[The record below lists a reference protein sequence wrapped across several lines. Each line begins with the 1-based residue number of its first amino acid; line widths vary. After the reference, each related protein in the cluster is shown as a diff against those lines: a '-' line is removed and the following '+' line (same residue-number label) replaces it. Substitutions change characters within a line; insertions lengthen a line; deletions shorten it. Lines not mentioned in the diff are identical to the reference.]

1 MRAVYL
7 KVGGSVIAACAVLAT
22 SPAFAD
28 PAVFFND
35 DRDAGRTT
43 FRNTVQAADNA
54 HNQANPNA
62 TRTSIIFEIDIRN
75 TTGGVFQVTN
85 PTNNDIVFVRTTRLG
100 STAPNNG
107 IGDRGG
113 DGFTNWGNSY
123 SPRTFAAA
131 AALGYNIEFFSDA
144 ALSNPFPMNALGLH
158 VNNWGTCCAVGN
170 ATPSGG
176 TANAS
181 EIYLIFDNTAPLLLG
196 GISRTI
202 PGTEHFIGAIN
213 DTNFFSRVNVVANG
227 NGEFFGA
234 GGFLTFTSV
243 ALNSV
248 PSGSSVVSGTGL
260 VPSAPAIPDIDTAV
274 TAYTVA
280 QLAASQV
287 NPNFVGGTLLIG
299 NSGTV
304 GTAFTV
310 QSQGGTIDTGGNTI
324 NLSGSFSG
332 VGRMIKA
339 GSGVLNLSTNS
350 SHSGGF
356 FIQNGILGVSNIT
369 QIGTGSLEI
378 GAGTLRANGNFAANR
393 ALALSSSSSTID
405 LQANTVTWD
414 GVISGSGSLNV
425 TGSGVLVLGGVNTF
439 SGETIVNP
447 GGTIS
452 LASADALG
460 ATSLIRLIGDP
471 IGTVNGRAATLRF
484 TGSTTVGAN
493 IVADGDPIIDVATG
507 ETITL
512 SGDIADGIN
521 PGDIVKVGAGRLILT
536 GTNTYTGG
544 TIVSAGQL
552 VGNTTSLQGA
562 IANNAAVEFAQATD
576 GTYAGVMSGS
586 GTLTKTGVGVVA
598 LTGANTYTG
607 GTTISGGVLQLGGGA
622 ASGSIIGPVVNNGA
636 LAVNRSDAYT
646 FAGVISGAGTF
657 VQNGT
662 GTTTLT
668 AANTYTGGTLI
679 SRGRLVG
686 NTTSLQGLIE
696 NNATLEFAQAN
707 ASTFAGQMLG
717 TGRFDKTGAGM
728 LTLTGNSSSFTGS
741 TFVQSGELRV
751 NGNLSRSVTTVQS
764 GARLSGTGVIGGL
777 VANSGSVV
785 SPGNSPGLLS
795 VNGAVNL
802 QAGSTVEFE
811 VRATGTIDQIFAT
824 GAAQVGGT
832 AAFTNLGG
840 VYAFNSEYLLVEAS
854 GGRTGTFA
862 NATGLTGFGI
872 LYRPELV
879 YNGTQVR
886 LRMAPNLL
894 ANIVGGTALTP
905 NQRSVVNRIDGAMT
919 AGYNP
924 QPLFSIYSLPVAQMP
939 GAFDQ
944 ISGEIYATAAGVGIE
959 QERLVRDAVLTRISS
974 VAMAARDEADAG
986 SGAGVWGQLFG
997 GWGDGESDGNASA
1010 FEADRTG
1017 VVTGLDVGNATE
1029 NGSWRAGVFG
1039 MQVQSDV
1046 TIDRLGS
1053 VAQVEQAGGGLYAS
1067 LQTGGFGIAIGG
1079 YLTKVDLRAFR
1090 DINLPGFAETNVG
1103 TTDGKAKQAFA
1114 EVSYTIPA
1122 GKAIFRPFLAGSVGS
1137 FKLDGMTETGGAAS
1151 LTMLEQDYSTATL
1164 TGGIDAMVPVGK
1176 SLHLNGALAG
1186 RTQLGDRDPQA
1197 LLALAAAPQQAFAI
1211 GGAQLDEVA
1220 LAARLDARFS
1230 LDDKLEVSVGYIGL
1244 IGSTQTDHGA
1254 RAAIM
1259 IQF

>member
-1 MRAVYL
+1 M
-7 KVGGSVIAACAVLAT
+7 
-22 SPAFAD
+22 
-28 PAVFFND
+28 
-35 DRDAGRTT
+35 
-43 FRNTVQAADNA
+43 
-54 HNQANPNA
+54 
-62 TRTSIIFEIDIRN
+62 
-75 TTGGVFQVTN
+75 FQVGN
-85 PTNNDIVFVRTTRLG
+85 PTNSDIVFVRTTRVGAPALNT
-100 STAPNNG
+100 ST
-107 IGDRGG
+107 GDLGG
-113 DGFTNWGNSY
+113 DGFTSWGNSY
-123 SPRTFAAA
+123 TRGDFNNA
-131 AALGYNIEFFSDA
+131 AALGYNLEFFSDA
-144 ALSNPFPMNALGLH
+144 GLTNPFLMNSLGLH
-158 VNNWGTCCAVGN
+158 VTNWGTCCALN
-170 ATPSGG
+170 NDTPSGG

-181 EIYLIFDNTAPLLLG
+181 EIYLIFDQTAPILLG
-196 GISRTI
+196 GISSTI
-202 PGTEHFIGAIN
+202 RGTEHFIGAIN
-213 DTNFFSRVNVVANG
+213 DANFFSSVRVVANG
-227 NGEFFGA
+227 NGEAFGA
-234 GGFLTFTSV
+234 GGFLTFASV

-248 PSGSSVVSGTGL
+248 PAGSSVVSGAGL
-260 VPSAPAIPDIDTAV
+260 TPSAPAIPDIDTAV
-274 TAYTVA
+274 SAYTTA

-287 NPNFVGGTLLIG
+287 NPNFVGGTLRLG
-299 NSGTV
+299 NSGTLAN
-304 GTAFTV
+304 AFTV
-310 QSQGGTIDTGGNTI
+310 QAQGGTIDTDGNAI

-339 GSGVLNLSTNS
+339 GSGLLTLSADS
-350 SHSGGF
+350 SHAGGF
-356 FIQNGILGVSNIT
+356 LVQSGALGISSIN

-378 GAGTLRANGNFAANR
+378 GAGTLLANGDFAANR
-393 ALALSSSSSTID
+393 ALALSSASSTID
-405 LQANTVTWD
+405 VQANTY
-414 GVISGSGSLNV
+414 
-425 TGSGVLVLGGVNTF
+425 
-439 SGETIVNP
+439 SGETVVNP

-484 TGSTTVGAN
+484 TGSTTVGAD

-507 ETITL
+507 EIVTL
-512 SGDIADGIN
+512 TGDISDGVN
-521 PGDIVKVGAGRLILT
+521 PGDIVKVGTGRLVLT
-536 GTNTYTGG
+536 GANTYTGG
-544 TIVSAGQL
+544 TIVSAGEL
-552 VGNTTSLQGA
+552 IGNTTSLQGA
-562 IANNAAVEFAQATD
+562 IANNAAVEFAQATA

-586 GTLTKTGVGVVA
+586 GALTKTGAGVVA

-607 GTTISGGVLQLGGGA
+607 GTTISGGVLQLGGGT
-622 ASGSIIGPVVNNGA
+622 ASGSIVGPVVNNGA

-646 FAGVISGAGTF
+646 FAGVISGAGSF

-686 NTTSLQGLIE
+686 NTISLQGSIE
-696 NNATLEFAQAN
+696 NNAALEFAQAN
-707 ASTFAGQMLG
+707 TSTFAGQILG
-717 TGRFDKTGAGM
+717 TGQFDKTGAGM
-728 LTLTGNSSSFTGS
+728 LTLTANSANFTGG
-741 TFVQSGELRV
+741 TFVRAGELRV

-764 GARLSGTGVIGGL
+764 GARLSGTGVLGGL

-795 VNGAVNL
+795 VNGSVNL

-840 VYAFNSEYLLVEAS
+840 VYAFNSEYVLIEAG

-872 LYRPELV
+872 LYRPEVV

-959 QERLVRDAVLTRISS
+959 QERLVREAVLGRISS
-974 VAMAARDEADAG
+974 VAMAARDEVDAG
-986 SGAGVWGQLFG
+986 TGLGVWGQLFG

-1010 FEADRTG
+1010 FEADRMG
-1017 VVTGLDVGNATE
+1017 LITGLDIGNANE
-1029 NGSWRAGVFG
+1029 DSSWRLGVFG

-1053 VAQVEQAGGGLYAS
+1053 FAEIEQSGGGIYGS
-1067 LQTGGFGIAIGG
+1067 LQTGGLGIALGG
-1079 YLTKVDLRAFR
+1079 YMTEVDLRAFR
-1090 DINLPGFAETNVG
+1090 DINLPGFADNNVG
-1103 TTDGKAKQAFA
+1103 TT
-1114 EVSYTIPA
+1114 
-1122 GKAIFRPFLAGSVGS
+1122 
-1137 FKLDGMTETGGAAS
+1137 
-1151 LTMLEQDYSTATL
+1151 
-1164 TGGIDAMVPVGK
+1164 
-1176 SLHLNGALAG
+1176 
-1186 RTQLGDRDPQA
+1186 
-1197 LLALAAAPQQAFAI
+1197 
-1211 GGAQLDEVA
+1211 
-1220 LAARLDARFS
+1220 
-1230 LDDKLEVSVGYIGL
+1230 
-1244 IGSTQTDHGA
+1244 
-1254 RAAIM
+1254 
-1259 IQF
+1259 